1 MIPIILLGEKD
12 DSAVC
17 DALYLQLNQNCAKVS
32 EKDFW
37 WNQHADFLLA
47 DSVQT
52 NFLDAGGGL
61 VILKESFCRHHA
73 PKHLLHAT
81 CIFLSQCSQAAE
93 FASECGL
100 ACLACGGSFD
110 ALSFSSMKEQMVLS
124 VQKEIRRLDGTQA
137 AAGDFPLSLKAGQ
150 EQDSNSLLLCAAA
163 LLMIHRL

>member
-12 DSAVC
+12 DSAVG
-17 DALYLQLNQNCAKVS
+17 DALYLQSNQNCAKVS
-32 EKDFW
+32 EKDFC
-37 WNQHADFLLA
+37 WNQHADFLLV

-61 VILKESFCRHHA
+61 VILKESFCRQHA

-93 FASECGL
+93 FALECGL

-150 EQDSNSLLLCAAA
+150 EQDNNSLLLCAAA

>member
-32 EKDFW
+32 EKDFC

-81 CIFLSQCSQAAE
+81 CIFLSQCNQAAG

-110 ALSFSSMKEQMVLS
+110 ALSS
-124 VQKEIRRLDGTQA
+124 VYKRRSG
-137 AAGDFPLSLKAGQ
+137 G
-150 EQDSNSLLLCAAA
+150 
-163 LLMIHRL
+163 

>member
-32 EKDFW
+32 EKDFC

-61 VILKESFCRHHA
+61 VILKESFCRQHA

-81 CIFLSQCSQAAE
+81 CIFLSQYKMYMGDAE
-93 FASECGL
+93 WRKSRTVPALKRSERM
-100 ACLACGGSFD
+100 SRQ
-110 ALSFSSMKEQMVLS
+110 S
-124 VQKEIRRLDGTQA
+124 I
-137 AAGDFPLSLKAGQ
+137 
-150 EQDSNSLLLCAAA
+150 
-163 LLMIHRL
+163 

>member
-32 EKDFW
+32 EKDFC
-37 WNQHADFLLA
+37 WNQHADFLLV

-52 NFLDAGGGL
+52 NFLDAG
-61 VILKESFCRHHA
+61 
-73 PKHLLHAT
+73 

-93 FASECGL
+93 FALECGL

-150 EQDSNSLLLCAAA
+150 EQDSNSLLLCATA

>member
-12 DSAVC
+12 DNAVC
-17 DALYLQLNQNCAKVS
+17 DALYLQLKQSCIKIGKN
-32 EKDFW
+32 DFC
-37 WNQHADFLLA
+37 WNPCADFLLA
-47 DSVQT
+47 DCVQT
-52 NFLDAGGGL
+52 DFLDAGGGL
-61 VILKESFCRHHA
+61 VILKESFCRQHA

-81 CIFLSQCSQAAE
+81 CIFLSRCSQAAE

-124 VQKEIRRLDGTQA
+124 VQREIRRLDGTQA